1 MLLDP
6 VRQFAKPHRTRRTG
20 LLSLPGTLSV
30 DLDVEYP
37 QVKHHSLDEWLAL
50 PPEQQAPRDALA
62 MYEVARGKVRIA
74 LIDAQT
80 RSLHSMILGPKRG
93 LSQFKAALEKQSSAR
108 DERPEV
114 ESGSGSGLGSGSGTK
129 VAEIKPPGSEPQPG
143 PKDSVIG
150 SETEPETEPDPI
162 TRVA

>member
-6 VRQFAKPHRTRRTG
+6 VRQFARPHRTRRTG
-20 LLSLPGTLSV
+20 LISLPGTLSV

-37 QVKHHSLDEWLAL
+37 EVKHHSLDEWLAL

-93 LSQFKAALEKQSSAR
+93 LSQFKAALEQEASAT

-114 ESGSGSGLGSGSGTK
+114 ESGSGSGTEL
-129 VAEIKPPGSEPQPG
+129 AEIKSPGSEPTGG
-143 PKDSVIG
+143 PKESVIG
-150 SETEPETEPDPI
+150 PQTETETQTETEPAPI